1 MSVVND
7 YSQIDGLE
15 QEYAAL
21 RQAKIDAQLL
31 PLQNDSKRASAEL
44 RFKSGLAL
52 LAVGLGIGAA
62 AFGISFLV
70 KPKIIDRPVVTEKVV
85 VQTKVE
91 RVEIPKIVEVT
102 KVERVEIPKINERPA
117 PAINDDHSAIA
128 KPRTEAEFKNL
139 PDYKNAQYS
148 GIIESY
154 VGGDITFSGGKKFN
168 HIKGND
174 RLDKPWLVGKYA
186 YCIMSNPELQ
196 RYMCYSWV
204 NGRQEPI

>member
-15 QEYAAL
+15 QEYAAR
-21 RQAKIDAQLL
+21 RQAKLDAQLL
-31 PLQNDSKRASAEL
+31 PLQNDSKRASADL
-44 RFKSGLAL
+44 RFKTGIAL
-52 LAVGLGIGAA
+52 LAAGLGIGAA

-70 KPKIIDRPVVTEKVV
+70 KPKIIDRPVVTEKLVYV
-85 VQTKVE
+85 DKPIITE
-91 RVEIPKIVEVT
+91 RVVTVEKPVIVEKPVPT
-102 KVERVEIPKINERPA
+102 PEPA
-117 PAINDDHSAIA
+117 PIQQPTA
-128 KPRTEAEFKNL
+128 KPRTEAEFKNQ
-139 PDYKNAQYS
+139 PDFKNAQYS

-154 VGGDITFSGGKKFN
+154 VGGDITFSEGKKFN

>member
-15 QEYAAL
+15 QEYAAR

-44 RFKSGLAL
+44 RFKSGIAL
-52 LAVGLGIGAA
+52 LAAGLGIGAA

-70 KPKIIDRPVVTEKVV
+70 KPKIIDRPVVTEKLVYV
-85 VQTKVE
+85 DKPIITE
-91 RVEIPKIVEVT
+91 RVVTVEKPVIVEKPVPT
-102 KVERVEIPKINERPA
+102 PA
-117 PAINDDHSAIA
+117 PAPIQQPTA
-128 KPRTEAEFKNL
+128 KPRTEAEFKNQ
-139 PDYKNAQYS
+139 PDFKNAQYS

-154 VGGDITFSGGKKFN
+154 VGGDIIFSEGKKFN

>member
-7 YSQIDGLE
+7 YSAIDDLE
-15 QEYAAL
+15 REFSESHKATIEERLSSL
-21 RQAKIDAQLL
+21 RTAE
-31 PLQNDSKRASAEL
+31 KRAAADL
-44 RFKSGLAL
+44 RFKTGIAVLCIGAGIGLACW
-52 LAVGLGIGAA
+52 GASYV
-62 AFGISFLV
+62 IP
-70 KPKIIDRPVVTEKVV
+70 PKIIEKPVVTEKLVYVDKPIITERVV
-85 VQTKVE
+85 TVDNPVIVE
-91 RVEIPKIVEVT
+91 RPVPT
-102 KVERVEIPKINERPA
+102 PA
-117 PAINDDHSAIA
+117 PAPIQQPTA
-128 KPRTEAEFKNL
+128 KPRTEAEFKNQS
-139 PDYKNAQYS
+139 DFKNAQYS

-154 VGGDITFSGGKKFN
+154 VGGDITFSEGKKFN

>member
-15 QEYAAL
+15 QEYAAR

-31 PLQNDSKRASAEL
+31 PLHNDSKRASAEL
-44 RFKSGLAL
+44 RFKSGIAL
-52 LAVGLGIGAA
+52 LAAGLGIGAA

-70 KPKIIDRPVVTEKVV
+70 KPKIIDRPVVTEKLVYV
-85 VQTKVE
+85 DKPIISE
-91 RVEIPKIVEVT
+91 RVVTVEKPVIVEKPVPS
-102 KVERVEIPKINERPA
+102 VA
-117 PAINDDHSAIA
+117 PVPVQQPTA

-154 VGGDITFSGGKKFN
+154 IGGDITFSGGRRFN
-168 HIKGND
+168 HVSNSD
-174 RLDKPWLVGKYA
+174 RLTRPELEGHFG
-186 YCIMSNPELQ
+186 YCIMSNPDMQ
-196 RYMCYSWV
+196 RYTCKAFI
-204 NGRQEPI
+204 NGHEEFI

>member
-15 QEYAAL
+15 QEYAAR

-31 PLQNDSKRASAEL
+31 PLHNDSKRASAEL
-44 RFKSGLAL
+44 RFKSGIAL
-52 LAVGLGIGAA
+52 LAAGLGIGAA

-70 KPKIIDRPVVTEKVV
+70 KPKIIDRPVVTEKLVYV
-85 VQTKVE
+85 DKPIITE
-91 RVEIPKIVEVT
+91 RVVTVEKPVIVEKPVPT
-102 KVERVEIPKINERPA
+102 PEPA
-117 PAINDDHSAIA
+117 PIQQPTA
-128 KPRTEAEFKNL
+128 KPRTEAEFKNQ
-139 PDYKNAQYS
+139 PDFKNAQYS

-154 VGGDITFSGGKKFN
+154 VGGDIIFSEGKKFN

>member
-70 KPKIIDRPVVTEKVV
+70 KPKIIDRPVVTEKLVYV
-85 VQTKVE
+85 DKPIITE
-91 RVEIPKIVEVT
+91 RVVTVEKPVIVEKPVPT
-102 KVERVEIPKINERPA
+102 PEPA
-117 PAINDDHSAIA
+117 PIQQPTA
-128 KPRTEAEFKNL
+128 KPRTEAEFKNQ
-139 PDYKNAQYS
+139 PDFKNAQYS

-154 VGGDITFSGGKKFN
+154 VGGDITFSEGKKFN